1 MINAAIVGLG
11 WWGKVLV
18 QSVQN
23 KSDKIQFTAGAVR
36 TTSKVFDFAQEQNLT
51 LYDSLD
57 PILLDSSIDAVVF
70 ATPHSKHV
78 EQIVATANA
87 GKHVFMEKPL
97 TLTKSGAEKAVAA
110 TEKAGM
116 VLAVGF
122 NRRYSPAVDALREQ
136 IKNDVLG
143 TLLHWEGTMCA
154 PIGMALTA
162 DAWRA
167 DKRETPAGGLTP
179 MAIHIIDL
187 MIDLFGTVEEVHCQS
202 FRRAVPNDTDDT
214 TSILFRMSNGMSG
227 YVATLLATHPSF
239 RMHIWGTDGS
249 TEIRN
254 PDMSKFLY
262 TPNNTGQ
269 ITGAAGVIN
278 TEEKDLPGFDTVA
291 AELEGFAAAINGTTP
306 YPVTAEQ
313 AIHGCSVIEA
323 IVDSAEKGIPVQVK

>member
-23 KSDKIQFTAGAVR
+23 KSDKIRFTAGAVR
-36 TTSKVFDFAQEQNLT
+36 TPSKVADFAEEQGFT
-51 LYDSLD
+51 LYDSID
-57 PILLDSSIDAVVF
+57 PILADDAIDAVVY
-70 ATPHSKHV
+70 ATPHSRHV
-78 EQIVATANA
+78 DQIVATAKA
-87 GKHVFMEKPL
+87 GKSVFMEKPL
-97 TLTKSGAEKAVAA
+97 TLTKAGAEEAVAA
-110 TEKAGM
+110 TQEAG
-116 VLAVGF
+116 VALAVGF
-122 NRRYSPAVDALREQ
+122 NRRFSPAVAALREQ
-136 IKNDVLG
+136 VDAGTLG

-187 MIDLFGTVEEVHCQS
+187 MIDLFGEVDEVYCQS
-202 FRRAVPNDTDDT
+202 FRLVVPNDHDDT
-214 TSILFRMSNGMSG
+214 TSILFRMKNGMSG
-227 YVATLLATHPSF
+227 YVGTLLATHPSF
-239 RMHIWGTDGS
+239 RMHIWGSDGS

-254 PDMSKFLY
+254 PDMGAFLY

-278 TEEKDLPGFDTVA
+278 TEERDFAGFDTIS
-291 AELEGFAAAINGTTP
+291 AELEAFADAAGGGGA
-306 YPVTAEQ
+306 YPVTPEQ
-313 AIHGCSVIEA
+313 AIHGCAVIEA
-323 IVDSAEKGIPVQVK
+323 IVNSAEQGVPVKVG

>member
-23 KSDKIQFTAGAVR
+23 KSDKIKFTAGAVR
-36 TTSKVFDFAQEQNLT
+36 TTSKVFDFAKEQNLS

-57 PILLDSSIDAVVF
+57 PILSDNSIDAVVF

-78 EQIVATANA
+78 EQIIATANA

-97 TLTKSGAEKAVAA
+97 TLTKSGAETAVKA
-110 TEKAGM
+110 TEKAGV

-136 IKNDVLG
+136 INNNVLG
-143 TLLHWEGTMCA
+143 TMLHWEGTMCA
-154 PIGMALTA
+154 PIGMALAA

-167 DKRETPAGGLTP
+167 DKSETPAGGLTP

-187 MIDLFGTVEEVHCQS
+187 MIDLFGKVEEVHCQS

-227 YVATLLATHPSF
+227 YVGTLLATHPSF

-278 TEEKDLPGFDTVA
+278 TEEKDLSGFDTVA
-291 AELEGFAAAINGTTP
+291 AELEGFAAAINGITP
-306 YPVTAEQ
+306 YPVTSDQ

-323 IVDSAEKGIPVQVK
+323 IVESAEKGIPVQVK